1 MIIMKKTKETQL
13 GDARLNPS
21 VWEVEAEE
29 PGVQEEPALYK
40 TTIKNRKKKDNVSV
54 GKDRMK
60 IAIDC

>member
-40 TTIKNRKKKDNVSV
+40 TTIKKRKKKRQC
-54 GKDRMK
+54 K
-60 IAIDC
+60 CW